1 MINFTAYG
9 IKSEDLKRREV
20 EGKIKLE
27 EERIK
32 KIEEAKETLKK
43 KEEDGEHIP
52 SVEYNFEDKINEE
65 YAEKPFIEKDEEI
78 ASVTFACFFDEQFKS
93 DYDFTYIFDKDKYL
107 SRNLSFTDTISYI
120 LLMKI
125 L

>member
-9 IKSEDLKRREV
+9 TKTDDLKRREV

-27 EERIK
+27 EERK
-32 KIEEAKETLKK
+32 RKIEEAREALKK
-43 KEEDGEHIP
+43 KEEDGEHIS

-65 YAEKPFIEKDEEI
+65 YAEKPFVDKDEEI
-78 ASVTFACFFDEQFKS
+78 ANVTFACFFDEQFKS
-93 DYDFTYIFDKDKYL
+93 DYDFTYIFDKDKYI
-107 SRNLSFTDTISYI
+107 SRNLSFTDNISYI